1 MLADRWGVDER
12 DIRRRYGCDELLPD
26 APMRVL
32 RGVDVDAPVDV
43 LWRWVRQLRLAPY
56 SYDWIDNGGR
66 RSPRTL
72 RDLPEP
78 DVGDP
83 YTAFRGRPIGRV
95 EAVDPPRELTVSL
108 IGAVMTY
115 PLTERPRGG
124 SRLVFVMLA
133 RGRRPLLDLLS
144 AGDLVM
150 ARRQLLTL
158 KELAEETI

>member
-1 MLADRWGVDER
+1 MLAERWGVDEH
-12 DIRRRYGCDELLPD
+12 DVQRRYGCDDLLPQ

-32 RGVDVDAPVDV
+32 RGVDVVAPVDV

-72 RDLPEP
+72 RDLPDP
-78 DVGDP
+78 AVGDP
-83 YTAFRGRPIGRV
+83 YTAFAGRPIGRV
-95 EAVDPPRELTVSL
+95 EAVDPPHELTVSL
-108 IGAVMTY
+108 LGAVMTY
-115 PLTERPRGG
+115 RLTARPEGG
-124 SRLVFVMLA
+124 SRLVFVMCA
-133 RGRRPLLDLLS
+133 GGRRPFLDLLS

-158 KELAEETI
+158 KELAEKTA

>member
-1 MLADRWGVDER
+1 MLADRWGVDEHDVR
-12 DIRRRYGCDELLPD
+12 QRYGCDDLLPD

-43 LWRWVRQLRLAPY
+43 LWQWVRQLRLAPY

-66 RSPRTL
+66 RSPREL
-72 RDLPEP
+72 HDLPDP

-95 EAVDPPRELTVSL
+95 EAVDPPHELTASL
-108 IGAVMTY
+108 LGAVMTCR
-115 PLTERPRGG
+115 LTARPGGG

-158 KELAEETI
+158 KGHAEETI

>member
-1 MLADRWGVDER
+1 MLADRWGVDEHDVR
-12 DIRRRYGCDELLPD
+12 QRYGCDDLLPD

-32 RGVDVDAPVDV
+32 RGVDVDAPVEV
-43 LWRWVRQLRLAPY
+43 LWQWVRQLRLAPY

-66 RSPRTL
+66 RSPREL
-72 RDLPEP
+72 HDLPDP

-115 PLTERPRGG
+115 RLTERPRGG